1 MVMTEARNDVTVVRV
16 KIRCSNYVK
25 GRTCDHVI
33 ATIDVEEWEE
43 QRKLSTTIECK
54 RCGNVEMLSRFM

>member
-1 MVMTEARNDVTVVRV
+1 MTMTEIRIEVAMKVKVRCGQV
-16 KIRCSNYVK
+16 FR

-33 ATIDVEEWEE
+33 AVVPVDEWEE